1 MKIVLLGYMAS
12 GKSSV
17 GRLLANLLNYS
28 YIDLD
33 NYIESQEE
41 SSVQNIFQS
50 KGEIYFRKQ
59 ELHYLKKIL
68 LQPDKM
74 VFSLGGGTPCFGE
87 NMKAINEADNTH
99 SIYLK
104 LSSESI
110 ANRILEDTQPR
121 PLVDH
126 IKEKEKLVEFIQKH
140 LFERNFYY
148 NQAKYTIEV
157 DNKSPNQIVEEI
169 VLKLL

>member
-17 GRLLANLLNYS
+17 GRLLANVLNYS

-33 NYIESQEE
+33 HYIEEQEE
-41 SSVQNIFQS
+41 STVQTIFDS

-59 ELHYLKKIL
+59 ELHYLKEVL
-68 LQPDKM
+68 SNRDNM
-74 VFSLGGGTPCFGE
+74 VLSLGGGTPCFGQ
-87 NMKAINEADNTH
+87 NMNFIKQAANAH

-104 LSSESI
+104 LSPENL
-110 ANRILEDTQPR
+110 ALRILEDPQPR

-126 IKEKEKLVEFIQKH
+126 LKEKEKLIEFIQKH

-148 NQAKYTIEV
+148 NQATSKLEV
-157 DNKSPNQIVEEI
+157 GEKSLQEIVEEI

>member
-17 GRLLANLLNYS
+17 GRLLANVLNYS
-28 YIDLD
+28 CIDLD

-41 SSVQNIFQS
+41 NTVQNIFQS
-50 KGEIYFRKQ
+50 QGEIYFRKQ
-59 ELHYLKKIL
+59 ELHYLKKVL
-68 LQPDKM
+68 LQQDKM
-74 VFSLGGGTPCFGE
+74 VFSLGGGTPCFGD

-104 LSSESI
+104 LSPESI

-148 NQAKYTIEV
+148 NQAKYTIAV
-157 DNKSPNQIVEEI
+157 DDKSLNQIVEEI